1 MVKNMKS
8 LNQIEIYFNGEKL
21 PLTGEYFDG
30 LGTYCNLA
38 QVVTALNK
46 YIPAANKMKVEGK
59 GSYITIKTPDY
70 NGPDK
75 KTTSTSTNTTSN
87 SNLPL
92 KGLKIAAGGGHGNNY
107 NYSPVTKNYNE
118 GSFVK
123 KVASEFLKLC
133 KEAGAEVLNVRPDAT
148 NVSISERNKKVL
160 DFKAD
165 FYFDFHTN
173 ALGNVPQTKASGT
186 LILNSVARPNHK
198 LAVLL
203 AQHISGA
210 FGVQNRGLWER
221 KNDSGKDYY
230 GSIRGTTNYSNPNTG
245 CITVIL
251 EALFHDNPTDIEKL
265 LKPDAH
271 ITYAKA
277 AYDALVAY
285 VNNK

>member
-1 MVKNMKS
+1 MVKNLKS
-8 LNQIEIYFNGEKL
+8 LAQIEIYFNGQKL
-21 PLTGEYFDG
+21 NLVGEYFDG

-46 YIPAANKMKVEGK
+46 HVPADAKMKVEGK
-59 GSYITIKTPDY
+59 GKYITIKTASY
-70 NGPDK
+70 GNGPDK

-87 SNLPL
+87 LPL
-92 KGLKIAAGGGHGNNY
+92 KGLKIAAGGGHGDNY
-107 NYSPVTKNYNE
+107 NYSPVNKAYNE
-118 GSFVK
+118 GSFVR
-123 KVASEFLKLC
+123 KVAAEFLRLC
-133 KEAGAEVLNVRPDAT
+133 KEAGAEVLDVRPNAT
-148 NVSISERNKKVL
+148 NVPIADRNKKVNN
-160 DFKAD
+160 FKAN

-203 AQHISGA
+203 AQHISKA
-210 FGVQNRGLWER
+210 FGVKNRGLWER
-221 KNDSGKDYY
+221 KNDSGTDYY

-245 CITVIL
+245 CITVIT
-251 EALFHDNPTDIEKL
+251 EALFHDNPNDVKKL
-265 LKPDAH
+265 LEPDAH

>member
-1 MVKNMKS
+1 MVKNLKS
-8 LNQIEIYFNGEKL
+8 LAQIEIYFNGQKL
-21 PLTGEYFDG
+21 NLVGEYFDG

-46 YIPAANKMKVEGK
+46 YVPADSKMKVEGK
-59 GSYITIKTPDY
+59 GKYITIKTASY
-70 NGPDK
+70 GNGPDK
-75 KTTSTSTNTTSN
+75 KTTTANTNTTKN
-87 SNLPL
+87 FPL
-92 KGLKIAAGGGHGNNY
+92 KGLRIAAGGGHGDNY

-118 GSFVK
+118 GSFVR
-123 KVASEFLKLC
+123 KVAEEFLKLC
-133 KEAGAEVLNVRPDAT
+133 KEAGAEVLNVRPNAT
-148 NVSISERNKKVL
+148 NVPIADRNKKVNN
-160 DFKAD
+160 FKAN

-203 AQHISGA
+203 AQHISKA

-221 KNDSGKDYY
+221 KNNAGTDYY

-245 CITVIL
+245 CITVIG
-251 EALFHDNPTDIEKL
+251 EALFHDNPKDVEKL
-265 LKPDAH
+265 LKSNAH